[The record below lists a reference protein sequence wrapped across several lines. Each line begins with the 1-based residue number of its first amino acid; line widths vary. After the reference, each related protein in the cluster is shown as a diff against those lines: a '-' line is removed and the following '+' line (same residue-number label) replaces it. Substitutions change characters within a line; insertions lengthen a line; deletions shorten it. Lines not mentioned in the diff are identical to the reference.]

1 MAHPLRRI
9 RVRVAAVALAA
20 AVAAVLAACSS
31 GGGSST
37 ASGPTTLSFWA
48 RSDDSA
54 FISTMVKDFNAT
66 HSNLKL
72 NLTVVPTNNF
82 VQKFTTAVAN
92 GDGPDVAS
100 INLID
105 LPYYSAAHA
114 LTNITSLAHSLSYYH
129 DLSPAHLQLATYN
142 GQLYALPFSGDASV
156 LYYNTALFKKAG
168 LNPNDPPTTWA
179 QMLADAKKITALG
192 PGYYGF
198 YFPGLCPG
206 CNGFTMY
213 PQIWASGGQILTG
226 SGTSQQKATL
236 TSSPPVAA
244 ALSFYHTMWADK
256 LIPPTA
262 KTSDVSTWLTP
273 FESNKVGME
282 AIGSFA
288 VATLKQQKNL
298 QFNLAFLPG
307 QNGGY
312 SSYAGGDEIAIPAGS
327 KHQAQ
332 AEEVLKWA
340 TSTAA
345 QQDIAKLG
353 VVPTRVSIAENYYPK
368 LDPRYKVLAEAMAHG
383 TAPYTVH
390 FEQLMNTVSS
400 PWQTL
405 INNAIFGGHVNQ
417 ALSQAQSQFETI
429 LSQPAS

>member
-1 MAHPLRRI
+1 MMAHHIRRLPARI
-9 RVRVAAVALAA
+9 AAATVAAAA
-20 AVAAVLAACSS
+20 GMLLAACSS
-31 GGGSST
+31 GGST

-66 HSNLKL
+66 HSDVKL

-92 GDGPDVAS
+92 GNGPDVAS

-114 LTNITSLAHSLSYYH
+114 LTNVTSMAHSLGYYK

-156 LYYNTALFKKAG
+156 LYYNTDLFKKAG
-168 LNPNDPPTTWA
+168 LNPDDPPKTWA

-192 PGYYGF
+192 TGYYGF

-226 SGTSQQKATL
+226 AGTGTQKATL

-244 ALSFYHTMWADK
+244 ALNFYHTMWAQK
-256 LIPPTA
+256 LVPPSA

-298 QFNLAFLPG
+298 HFNLAFLPG

-312 SSYAGGDEIAIPAGS
+312 SSYAGGDEIAIPSGS
-327 KHQAQ
+327 KHQVQ
-332 AEEVLKWA
+332 AEEILKWA

-345 QQDIAKLG
+345 QQEIAKLG

-368 LDPRYKVLAEAMAHG
+368 LDPRYKVLAQAMAHG
-383 TAPYTVH
+383 TAPYTTH

-400 PWQTL
+400 PWQSL
-405 INNAIFGGHVNQ
+405 INDAIFGGQVSKG
-417 ALSQAQSQFETI
+417 LSQAQTRFQAI
-429 LSQPAS
+429 LAQPAG

>member
-1 MAHPLRRI
+1 MAHKIGRVQARI
-9 RVRVAAVALAA
+9 TA
-20 AVAAVLAACSS
+20 AVAAAASVILLAACGS
-31 GGGSST
+31 GGSPTG
-37 ASGPTTLSFWA
+37 SGPTTLSFWA

-54 FISTMVKDFNAT
+54 FISTMVKDFNST
-66 HSNLKL
+66 HSNVKL

-92 GDGPDVAS
+92 GDAPDVAS

-114 LTNITSLAHSLSYYH
+114 LTGITTMAHSLSYFK

-156 LYYNTALFKKAG
+156 LYYNTDLFKKAG
-168 LNPNDPPTTWA
+168 INPSKPPTTWA
-179 QMLADAKKITALG
+179 QMLTDAKKITALG
-192 PGYYGF
+192 QGYYGF

-226 SGTSQQKATL
+226 SGTSHQKATL
-236 TSSPPVAA
+236 TSSPPVG
-244 ALSFYHTMWADK
+244 ALISFYHTMWADG
-256 LIPPTA
+256 LIPPAA

-298 QFNLAFLPG
+298 HFNLAFLPG

-312 SSYAGGDEIAIPAGS
+312 SSYAGGDEIAIPSGS
-327 KHQAQ
+327 KHMAQ

-340 TSTAA
+340 TSTGA

-383 TAPYTVH
+383 TAPYTTH

-400 PWQTL
+400 PWQSL
-405 INNAIFGGHVNQ
+405 INNGIFGGNVKP
-417 ALSQAQSQFETI
+417 ALNQAQSQFESI
-429 LSQPAS
+429 LSQAAG